1 MHDRGEFRH
10 LSACLA
16 LALCAVAISGCGSS
30 STPTDSRG
38 VPTENPVIGAA
49 SGCEAIAFPSVAW
62 TLCEVQNIANTLQN
76 TALHTALLP
85 GLLADTTRYQ
95 VARVSLLLT
104 DPERQPNPNSC
115 TAIALCP
122 IDPRVQGW
130 ESAGGLVEPVL
141 YTSRSGAT
149 ISGHIWATVE
159 GPARRPGVIIVNG
172 SVVGYEPI
180 YWYAA
185 QTLAR
190 SGFVVMTFDAQ
201 GEGMSDQFGETP
213 DQLEAAFAGIP
224 ALGVVKPAEVTG
236 FGLGGNGLPFYD
248 GGADALDFF
257 VSTPAKPFVPVPS
270 RSSGTSHAA
279 KQDRRVAAGLN
290 AGFNPLWQML
300 DSSRL
305 GIAGHSYGAEAASW
319 LVQQDPRLSAAV
331 AWDALCVPVSPSP
344 DEVVALATAAVNRLA
359 GALPLPAGYGL
370 PTECFGAPAGPAP
383 AITKPALSITS
394 DYLLVPVPYA
404 TPPDP
409 DIKAQASH
417 IYSAQGVDTGTV
429 VIRGGTHFDFND
441 VPAILPASLRG
452 IDLVAWYTTAWFSK
466 YLKHDPAAD
475 AMLTST
481 RWQDD
486 EATAS
491 ADITGDANLLSWH
504 YRSRL
509 DIGLHGG
516 GRFRCENLRRGCA
529 GQVEG
534 ARDGGPENYSFA
546 DIVNPATAD

>member
-1 MHDRGEFRH
+1 MKMSGKFRRRAAGGVLV
-10 LSACLA
+10 LSAA
-16 LALCAVAISGCGSS
+16 LAGCGSS
-30 STPTDSRG
+30 SSLPEA
-38 VPTENPVIGAA
+38 PAENPVTGEARGCDAA
-49 SGCEAIAFPSVAW
+49 AFPSAAW
-62 TLCEVQNIANTLQN
+62 TLCEAQNIANTLQN
-76 TALHTALLP
+76 TTLHTALLP
-85 GLLADTTRYQ
+85 GLLSDTTRYQ
-95 VARVSLLLT
+95 VARLSLLLT

-130 ESAGGLVEPVL
+130 EAAGELVAPVL

-149 ISGHIWATVE
+149 ISGHVWATAA
-159 GPARRPGVIIVNG
+159 GPAKRPGVIIVNG

-201 GEGMSDQFGETP
+201 GEGMSDQFGEAP

-224 ALGVVKPAEVTG
+224 ALGLVKPADVAG

-248 GGADALDFF
+248 GGADALDFLL
-257 VSTPAKPFVPVPS
+257 STPTAPYVPVPS

-279 KQDRRVAAGLN
+279 KQERRVAAGLN
-290 AGFNPLWQML
+290 AAYNPLWQLL
-300 DSSRL
+300 DASRI

-319 LVQQDPRLSAAV
+319 LVQQDSRLSAAV

-344 DEVVALATAAVNRLA
+344 DEAIALATAPVNRLA

-394 DYLLVPVPYA
+394 DYLLVPAPYLA
-404 TPPDP
+404 PPDP
-409 DIKAQASH
+409 DIKAEASH
-417 IYSAQGVDTGTV
+417 IYSQQGVDTGTI

-441 VPAILPASLRG
+441 VPAVLPASLRG
-452 IDLVAWYTTAWFSK
+452 IDLVAWYTAAWFSK
-466 YLKHDPAAD
+466 YLKNDPGAD
-475 AMLTST
+475 ALLLSR

-486 EATAS
+486 SATAQ
-491 ADITGDANLLSWH
+491 ADAAGDPNLLSWH
-504 YRSRL
+504 YHSRL
-509 DIGLHGG
+509 DIRLRGG
-516 GRFRCENLRRGCA
+516 GRFKCENLRLGCA
-529 GQVEG
+529 GQVDA
-534 ARDGGPENYSFA
+534 ARDGGPERYSFA
-546 DIVNPATAD
+546 EVVGP